1 MSYASAR
8 SDASSIQTTSTN
20 AELQRLAAAVVTL
33 SRVAEQDIKKLEAE
47 IHKLKT
53 KLRNA

>member
-8 SDASSIQTTSTN
+8 SGASSVQTTSTN

-33 SRVAEQDIKKLEAE
+33 SQAAEQDIKKLEAE
-47 IHKLKT
+47 IKKLKT

>member
-8 SDASSIQTTSTN
+8 ADASSIQTTSTN

-33 SRVAEQDIKKLEAE
+33 SRAAEQDIKKLETE
-47 IHKLKT
+47 IKKLKT